1 MRKTASEIAN
11 GVLGKLAYEVDAP
24 PGIPA
29 LLAGGTGIG
38 ALAGGLGGSVQSMPD
53 VIRAI
58 RISGK
63 IPEQQ
68 AQKKQLLNL
77 LKQVRKELP
86 QSKSITDRTLTKR
99 LLRTSQPPEMHY
111 ALRRGYEEGL
121 AGLSHSTKTLKVL
134 KNKILRNAILKSTLG
149 AGVGLGGGLL
159 AATAL
164 GHFDQFH

>member
-38 ALAGGLGGSVQSMPD
+38 AFAGGIGGGIQSMPD

-58 RISGK
+58 RISGR

-68 AQKKQLLNL
+68 AQKKQLLKL

-86 QSKSITDRTLTKR
+86 QSKSISNRALTKR
-99 LLRTSQPPEMHY
+99 LLQTRQVPELDY
-111 ALRRGYEEGL
+111 TLRRGYEEGL
-121 AGLSHSTKTLKVL
+121 AGLSRSTKTLKVL
-134 KNKILRNAILKSTLG
+134 KNKILRNAVLKSGLG
-149 AGVGLGGGLL
+149 AGIGLGGGLL

-164 GHFDQFH
+164 GHFD